1 MTTFQNDLFL
11 RACKRQRLE
20 RTPVWMMRQAGR
32 YLPEYRAVRAKS
44 DFLTMVRTPE
54 LAAEVTIQPVDLV
67 GVDAAIIFSDIL
79 VVPDAMGMQL
89 VMEEAK
95 GPRFPQPLRKK
106 EQFDRMRVVDP
117 EKSLRY
123 VTDAITL
130 TRRMLN
136 GRVPLIGFSGSP
148 WTLAA
153 YMIEGGGTK
162 DFKHIKQLLLD
173 EPETLLALLKTLATS
188 VRLYLEA
195 QLAAGAD
202 AIQIFDTWGGV
213 LAPDH
218 FRKFSLDFL
227 FEIVS
232 TLRRDGAPVIV
243 FSKGANHAL
252 ADLAAIGADVVGLDW
267 TVDIGA
273 ARAAIGDQVALQ
285 GNLDPSFLYASPER
299 IRGEVRSILRK
310 YGKGSGHVFNLGHG
324 ILPDVPVEHARAMI
338 RAVKEESTAF
348 HV

>member
-1 MTTFQNDLFL
+1 
-11 RACKRQRLE
+11 
-20 RTPVWMMRQAGR
+20 
-32 YLPEYRAVRAKS
+32 
-44 DFLTMVRTPE
+44 
-54 LAAEVTIQPVDLV
+54 VTIQPVDLV

>member
-11 RACKRQRLE
+11 RACRRQRLE

-79 VVPDAMGMQL
+79 VIPDAMGMQL

-173 EPETLLALLKTLATS
+173 EPETLLALLKTLAIS

-218 FRKFSLDFL
+218 FRKFSLDLL
-227 FEIVS
+227 FDVVS

-252 ADLAAIGADVVGLDW
+252 SDLAAIGADVVGLDW

-338 RAVKEESTAF
+338 RAVKEESTLY

>member
-1 MTTFQNDLFL
+1 MTMFQNDLFL

-20 RTPVWMMRQAGR
+20 RTPVWMMRQAGP

-54 LAAEVTIQPVDLV
+54 LAAEVSIQPVDLV
-67 GVDAAIIFSDIL
+67 RVDAAIIFSDIL
-79 VVPDAMGMQL
+79 VIPDAMGMPL
-89 VMEEAK
+89 VMEE
-95 GPRFPQPLRKK
+95 GNGLRFPQPLRKK

-153 YMIEGGGTK
+153 YMIEGGGTN
-162 DFKHIKQLLLD
+162 DFQHIKQLLLD
-173 EPETLLALLKTLATS
+173 EPETILALLKTLATS

-202 AIQIFDTWGGV
+202 AIQIFDTVGGV

-267 TVDIGA
+267 TVDMGV
-273 ARAAIGDQVALQ
+273 ARTEIGDQVALQ

-324 ILPDVPVEHARAMI
+324 ILPDVPVEHVRAMI